1 VQVCVAVCASF
12 CCSVWMLCLITVVCL
27 TGTPGAYGVVT
38 MLLSV
43 RDSERQRERRER
55 ERERKKKG
63 KVCCRVVACGLFVRV
78 YSRVGRARLVPIV
91 S

>member
-1 VQVCVAVCASF
+1 MQVCVAVCASF

-43 RDSERQRERRER
+43 RDSEREREKERKRER
-55 ERERKKKG
+55 EEKGREG
-63 KVCCRVVACGLFVRV
+63 LLPCCSEWFVCPSIFTCW
-78 YSRVGRARLVPIV
+78 
-91 S
+91 

>member
-1 VQVCVAVCASF
+1 MQVCVAVCASF

-43 RDSERQRERRER
+43 RDSEREGEKKRERGS
-55 ERERKKKG
+55 RKG
-63 KVCCRVVACGLFVRV
+63 RFVAVL
-78 YSRVGRARLVPIV
+78 
-91 S
+91 